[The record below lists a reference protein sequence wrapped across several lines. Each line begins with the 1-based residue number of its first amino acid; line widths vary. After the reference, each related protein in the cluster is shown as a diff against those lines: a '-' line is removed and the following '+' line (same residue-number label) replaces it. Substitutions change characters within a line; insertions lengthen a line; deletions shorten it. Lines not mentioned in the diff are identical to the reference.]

1 MAQRVKAHRA
11 SAQRRRVALL
21 EAAAE
26 LAAEIGAG
34 AVTHR
39 AVAARAGVPLSTTSY
54 FFSSIDELVTEALR
68 MGATERVSDFDAT
81 ERVAVLSVDVPIDAV
96 IDAVVDQTL
105 ASSRN
110 AQGSQLEYLLA
121 AGRQPELQPEAS
133 AVVGR
138 VVERVAGQLQR
149 TGAVRSDEAAWAIT
163 ALGDGAMLH
172 RFAQVDG
179 DARERLSSGLRLLI
193 AAAMLR
199 DEEIDELLSRFDL
212 SVSVPG
218 AVADT
223 VNGLPRRRQRAR
235 RSRRAPRTRLRLTL
249 PATAQIFPGTARIS
263 SGHRPDLPSWRIRV
277 GERPR
282 SSKLVHCGGTWRK
295 SDAERPGSSNL
306 WPMSSPMRAASA

>member
-11 SAQRRRVALL
+11 SAQRRRAALL

-26 LAAEIGAG
+26 LAAELGAG

-68 MGATERVSDFDAT
+68 MGATARVSDLDAS
-81 ERVAVLSVDVPIDAV
+81 ERVAVLSVDAPIDAV

-133 AVVGR
+133 AVVSR
-138 VVERVAGQLQR
+138 VAQRVAGQLQR
-149 TGAVRSDEAAWAIT
+149 SGAVRSDEAAWAIT
-163 ALGDGAMLH
+163 TFGDGAMLH
-172 RFAQVDG
+172 RFAQVDI
-179 DARERLSSGLRLLI
+179 DHREHLARGLRVLI

-199 DEEIDELLSRFDL
+199 DEEIDELLSRYDL
-212 SVSVPG
+212 SASEPE
-218 AVADT
+218 
-223 VNGLPRRRQRAR
+223 P
-235 RSRRAPRTRLRLTL
+235 
-249 PATAQIFPGTARIS
+249 
-263 SGHRPDLPSWRIRV
+263 V
-277 GERPR
+277 GERA
-282 SSKLVHCGGTWRK
+282 L
-295 SDAERPGSSNL
+295 
-306 WPMSSPMRAASA
+306 SAPA